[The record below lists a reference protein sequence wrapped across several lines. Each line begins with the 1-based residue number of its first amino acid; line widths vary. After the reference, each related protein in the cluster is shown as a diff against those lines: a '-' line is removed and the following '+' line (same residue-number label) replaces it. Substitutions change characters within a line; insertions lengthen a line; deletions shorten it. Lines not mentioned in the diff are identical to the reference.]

1 MLDWKIACRGILIL
15 KWLHLLITSHMTCK
29 ELLHHL
35 PVKYWILVTIPS
47 PVLPISHLGQTNRT
61 SSVLSHPVKSR
72 RSSWVWAT
80 TSIRSQRNCCAGASG
95 LPVSSRFTFIHSVQF
110 SLRRDFEAST
120 SSWFTLLGQSFFAGI
135 LQTLTLPRQLV
146 QDNIKS
152 RVIKSGIIRVVK
164 IKYIY
169 LIRKEGELLNHHRL
183 WLKEWLSELVDV

>member
-80 TSIRSQRNCCAGASG
+80 TSIRSQRNCCAELLVYQSVVASR
-95 LPVSSRFTFIHSVQF
+95 SSIQF

-120 SSWFTLLGQSFFAGI
+120 SSWSTLLGQSFFAGI